1 MVIRKAEKDG
11 VIFIETVPG
20 DTMIANTQD
29 AVDLL
34 SLAGSEKTNRVII
47 HADNLHKD
55 FFDLKTGLAGE
66 ILQKFANYFIKS
78 AIILTPDLTK
88 HRKFQQMIRES
99 NRNGDTGY
107 FDDREAAMQW
117 ILG

>member
-11 VIFIETVPG
+11 IIFIETVPG
-20 DTMIANTQD
+20 DTMIANAQD

-47 HADNLHKD
+47 HADNLHQD

-78 AIILTPDLTK
+78 AIILTPELAQ
-88 HRKFQQMIRES
+88 HPRFREMVRES